1 MGTHSRIRTHSFFN
15 LDFILSSLVTLD
27 KSLNIFRPKYQSHM
41 IFVNNWFSKYVLS
54 ACVQGTVQMLG
65 LSVFA
70 LNMFLVYGRNGPE
83 IGKNNSV

>member
-1 MGTHSRIRTHSFFN
+1 MGTHSRIRTHSFSN

-27 KSLNIFRPKYQSHM
+27 KSLNIFRPKYQSRM

-54 ACVQGTVQMLG
+54 ACVRGAVLMLG

-70 LNMFLVYGRNGPE
+70 LNASLSLGEMDL
-83 IGKNNSV
+83 K